1 MFLLKH
7 LQDMK
12 VKANALEVSIDKYM
26 ARYEPEFCA
35 MAFGDLVG
43 LPEFVKMFVN
53 KEGALK

>member
-1 MFLLKH
+1 
-7 LQDMK
+7 MK

>member
-1 MFLLKH
+1 
-7 LQDMK
+7 MK

-35 MAFGDLVG
+35 MAFGDLMG
-43 LPEFVKMFVN
+43 LPEFVKMFFN